1 MALQSSKKRESR
13 KSLSQPGW
21 ITLEGGFA
29 ARQCVVQDL
38 STTGAKVTIDDPNS
52 LPAKLRL
59 AFSRDARTGRRCEV
73 VWRRGKSVGVKFV
86 RWSGIDPQAAIKG
99 GMRKSLMI
107 LMAVALPAV
116 AAAAEQPRLQKSDK
130 AATSG
135 KPLPMKRSNSAN
147 ACAEYGAGFVK
158 IEGTNTCMKIGGAV
172 SVGAGVSSGS
182 RWQE

>member
-1 MALQSSKKRESR
+1 MEAATGERIVAFGRAGKPPGNRFFRSRSTPRRATPGRATDFKAAWRKAFTGGISDMALLSSKKRASR

-86 RWSGIDPQAAIKG
+86 R
-99 GMRKSLMI
+99 
-107 LMAVALPAV
+107 
-116 AAAAEQPRLQKSDK
+116 
-130 AATSG
+130 
-135 KPLPMKRSNSAN
+135 
-147 ACAEYGAGFVK
+147 
-158 IEGTNTCMKIGGAV
+158 
-172 SVGAGVSSGS
+172 
-182 RWQE
+182 